1 MTVRINLAPGE
12 RKPTRKRR
20 ERTLP
25 SIPSAVPSWL
35 PSSPGVLV
43 GLAGLLV
50 LLLAVFFYFGER
62 SAVEEA
68 RVAIEEAQ
76 ADSARL
82 HNQVIRVQSMEA
94 AQEDLAARVD
104 MMESVVEGR
113 LYWIRFMEG
122 ISGTLPP
129 YTWLETI
136 DRADLGADQVRIAGA
151 TFSNAAVTEYMRGL
165 EASPLLRGVTLVGVS
180 RTQQD
185 SIQYQS
191 FTLVADLEDYDTV
204 VIESETNEEGGQ

>member
-12 RKPTRKRR
+12 RKPTRTRQ

-25 SIPSAVPSWL
+25 SIPSGVPAWL

-43 GLAGLLV
+43 GLAGLLA

-62 SAVEEA
+62 RAVEET

-76 ADSARL
+76 ADSVRL
-82 HNQVIRVQSMEA
+82 HNQVVRVQAMEA
-94 AQEDLAARVD
+94 AQAELAARVD
-104 MMESVVEGR
+104 MMENVVDGR
-113 LYWIRFMEG
+113 LYWIQFME
-122 ISGTLPP
+122 SLSRSLPP
-129 YTWLETI
+129 YTWLEMI
-136 DRADLGADQVRIAGA
+136 DREDLGADQVRIAGA

-191 FTLVADLEDYDTV
+191 FTLVAGLEDYDTV
-204 VIESETNEEGGQ
+204 VIETEPDEQGGQ